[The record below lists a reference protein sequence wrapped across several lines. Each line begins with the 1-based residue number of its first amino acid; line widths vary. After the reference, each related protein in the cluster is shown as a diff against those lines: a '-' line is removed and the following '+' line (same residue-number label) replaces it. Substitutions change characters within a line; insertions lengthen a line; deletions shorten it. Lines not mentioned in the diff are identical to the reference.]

1 MANVRPAAASL
12 LELVLVYLLA
22 AFGWLFVFHLVT
34 PIFRNAPGRIEGVY
48 FVQECAL
55 VLVSALILFCFR
67 RYGEARKLDDP
78 ESSLKRMVW
87 FLRAANEHDRTGVAV
102 LNERGSILYLNPAFE
117 RMSGHGRSEMLG
129 RDISGL
135 LDSHPKEEIFRWMKD
150 SIRHGEGFTG
160 RFAVGPYEI
169 DGGAT
174 SLRDEAGVVHYV
186 LMIRDVTREVLL
198 ERQLRKAQKMEA
210 IGALAGGIA
219 HDFNNIL
226 GIVLTCTEMA
236 LDDTAKDCPI
246 REDLEHVLKA
256 GKRGKS
262 LIRKI
267 LTFSRADEQ
276 KLAPSPIGPM
286 VREGL
291 KLIRTAL
298 PANIEIRQETACGQG
313 LVLADSV
320 QIYQILMNLCTNAA
334 HAMGDRGGLLDVR
347 LEAVEMA
354 CRAER
359 ASSDLRPGPYAK
371 LTVSDNGHGME
382 PEILQRIFDP
392 LFTTKEDGTGTGL
405 GLPVVLGIV
414 KSHKGIVMVE
424 SEPGK
429 GTAFHVFLPRIQRGE
444 DFPGNVST
452 PSAPRSHE
460 KALLIDEEVN
470 LVHAGEKMP
479 RRLCCEVENSSTRPE
494 ALELFRAQPDR
505 FDLVITDQRMPK
517 MRGADPV
524 KGGLT
529 LQPGIPVILCTGL
542 NQDPEEG
549 IPSRQAQT
557 IGIREVLMKPLE
569 RSETAEGIRRI
580 LDQGKSG

>member
-1 MANVRPAAASL
+1 MANVRPATASS
-12 LELVLVYLLA
+12 LELVLAYLLV

-34 PIFRNAPGRIEGVY
+34 PIFRNAPGGIEGVY
-48 FVQECAL
+48 FVRECAL
-55 VLVSALILFCFR
+55 VLVSALIFYCFR
-67 RYGEARKLDDP
+67 RYGEVQKLDAP
-78 ESSLKRMVW
+78 ESSLKRLVW
-87 FLRAANEHDRTGVAV
+87 LLRAANEHDRTGVAI
-102 LNERGSILYLNPAFE
+102 LNDRGSILYLNPAFE
-117 RMSGHGRSEMLG
+117 RMSGHSRGEMLG

-135 LDSHPKEEIFRWMKD
+135 LDSHPKEEIFQWMKD

-160 RFAVGPYEI
+160 RFTAGPYEI

-174 SLRDEAGVVHYV
+174 PLRDEAGVVCYV
-186 LMIRDVTREVLL
+186 LKIRDVTREVLL

-226 GIVLTCTEMA
+226 GTVLTCTEMA
-236 LDDTAKDCPI
+236 LDDAAKDCPI

-276 KLAPSPIGPM
+276 RLEPSPIEPM
-286 VREGL
+286 VTEGL

-298 PANIEIRQETACGQG
+298 PANIEIRWETACGQG

-334 HAMGDRGGLLDVR
+334 HAMRDGGGLLDVR

-359 ASSDLRPGPYAK
+359 ASSGLRPGPYVK

-382 PEILQRIFDP
+382 PEILRRIFDP
-392 LFTTKEDGTGTGL
+392 LFTTKEDDTGTGL

-444 DFPGNVST
+444 DFPGDVST
-452 PSAPRSHE
+452 PSTPRGHE
-460 KALLIDEEVN
+460 KVLLIDENVN
-470 LVHAGEKMP
+470 LVRVGEKMP
-479 RRLCCEVENSSTRPE
+479 RRLCWEVENSSTGSE
-494 ALELFRAQPDR
+494 APELFRTQPDR
-505 FDLVITDQRMPK
+505 FDLLITDRRMPI
-517 MRGADPV
+517 MTGADLV
-524 KGGLT
+524 RGHLI

-542 NQDPEEG
+542 NPDPEEG
-549 IPSRQAQT
+549 ITSKQAQA
-557 IGIREVLMKPLE
+557 IGIREVLMKPQE
-569 RSETAEGIRRI
+569 RSETAEGIRRVP
-580 LDQGKSG
+580 DQGKSG